1 MPHVQAS
8 IDGQVQRI
16 PQSMT
21 ARAWASDA
29 THGQHH
35 PDPRPPSGAPPA
47 YVRQCRRL

>member
-21 ARAWASDA
+21 ARAWAA
-29 THGQHH
+29 T
-35 PDPRPPSGAPPA
+35 PSTVNIILTHDHQAALHLHMFDTVGG
-47 YVRQCRRL
+47 